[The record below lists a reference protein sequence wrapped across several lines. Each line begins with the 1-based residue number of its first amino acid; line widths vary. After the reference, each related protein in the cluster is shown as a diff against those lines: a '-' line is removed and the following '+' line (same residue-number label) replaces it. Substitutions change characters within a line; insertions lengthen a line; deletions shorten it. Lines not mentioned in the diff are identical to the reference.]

1 MESIQEIIK
10 KIKGLSDTKKGRD
23 ILSICLLVIVSGSS
37 FIAGRYSKPENT
49 KQNIVIYG
57 AHNPDGQNLVTK
69 NNVSSDSK
77 SDFTYINTETDKLE
91 NESEKKSIKGNYMA
105 SSRGKKYYP
114 VDCPAS
120 KNIKESNRIYFD
132 RATDAEKRGYT
143 LSSSCE

>member
-10 KIKGLSDTKKGRD
+10 KIKILKETKKGRD
-23 ILSICLLVIVSGSS
+23 IVSICLLVIVSISS
-37 FIAGRYSKPENT
+37 FTAGRYSKPDNT
-49 KQNIVIYG
+49 KQNIAIYG
-57 AHNPDGQNLVTK
+57 VYSQNHDPVIQK
-69 NNVSSDSK
+69 SAQDVQINNVAYKQTASDLGPSQTNDAL
-77 SDFTYINTETDKLE
+77 S
-91 NESEKKSIKGNYMA
+91 KGNYLA

-132 RATDAEKRGYT
+132 RATDAEKKGYT